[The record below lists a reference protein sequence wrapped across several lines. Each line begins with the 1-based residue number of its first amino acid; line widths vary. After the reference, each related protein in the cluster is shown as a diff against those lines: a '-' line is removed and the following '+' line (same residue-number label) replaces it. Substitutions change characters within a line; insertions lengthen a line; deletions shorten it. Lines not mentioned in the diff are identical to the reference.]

1 MMLVVLIIFCYYCY
15 CIIIMSTT
23 TIITTAAAAAT
34 TTTTSGLVLVQ
45 LVNQILFSI
54 SYCAP
59 SCHIRTRSWEVRP
72 VRFVLQST
80 PFLVMGLMMVVVL
93 VAAVAVV
100 ANKSIIGLRAA
111 YRLGASDALCLLWSR
126 IVQHKC
132 CPRAGTALPEHVLE
146 AHTRT

>member
-1 MMLVVLIIFCYYCY
+1 
-15 CIIIMSTT
+15 
-23 TIITTAAAAAT
+23 
-34 TTTTSGLVLVQ
+34 VQ
-45 LVNQILFSI
+45 PVNQILFSI

-59 SCHIRTRSWEVRP
+59 GCHIRTRSSEARP
-72 VRFVLQST
+72 VRFLLQSI

-111 YRLGASDALCLLWSR
+111 YRLGASDAPCLQRRR

-146 AHTRT
+146 AYTRTKFTYGSEIFKLTSRNSG